1 MDEHLL
7 MQVKVRG
14 KSHSVIWTG
23 PGHRAAVTSV
33 GKTSSRRGGL
43 VATLTEARIK
53 AYSSG
58 FRAGVFDC
66 FVPIIRNCE
75 IPLPSSFHSLFGC
88 V

>member
-1 MDEHLL
+1 MSTALL
-7 MQVKVRG
+7 QVQVRG
-14 KSHSVIWTG
+14 KSHSAIWTG

-53 AYSSG
+53 AYGSG
-58 FRAGVFDC
+58 FLAGVFDC

-75 IPLPSSFHSLFGC
+75 TQLPNCFHSLFGC